1 MTVAVDEQ
9 AAPST
14 PARVV
19 GADPAEVWS
28 RRVFLAAVVV
38 ALPVLLWVGRN
49 QWFFFDEWWLLARD
63 GLLSPGYLD
72 GHNGHWITVLVVE
85 YRLTFQL
92 WGLDSYLPYQVP
104 VVLAHLGS
112 AVLLRALMVRA
123 GVRGWIATAA
133 ALVFVFF
140 GSGRDNIT
148 YGFQLSLTG
157 SLLAGLGVLLLSDR
171 RGPVGRR
178 DWAALGLGV
187 IGLMTS
193 SVFVAIAVGVVVAV
207 LLRRG
212 ARVAAFYAVPL
223 AVIYGGW
230 YLRYGGDEREPMQL
244 TGATVRFGIRMIGST
259 FWSLAHT
266 GAGGVLLAAIAL
278 LGLAAA
284 VRSTLRRDGPDDRR
298 GALVVGLMLAWAV
311 FGGLTALARANWP
324 LTAEQYDAS
333 RYLHVGAALLLPLV
347 ALGAEHLARRSAL
360 LGALALLVLATGVPG
375 NLDRLGR
382 TDPIFLSNPELFG
395 PGSREVL
402 EAMAHS
408 ELIDDVPADRVPVN
422 GAFEPLPLTAGWMRR
437 NAGAGRIPDP
447 GDVDPRVA
455 LTATNYLVL
464 AQEGA
469 EGGATGCPALAA
481 PRRLVLDA
489 GDRIGFEGT
498 VLVTV
503 TEGGERSRPR
513 ELRSARGSSVRAI
526 VGPVAVEVR
535 AAEGAVPRV
544 CEPTDGT

>member
-9 AAPST
+9 AAP
-14 PARVV
+14 PAPAGVDR
-19 GADPAEVWS
+19 ADPAEVWS

-38 ALPVLLWVGRN
+38 ALPVLLWVGRDH
-49 QWFFFDEWWLLARD
+49 WFFFDEWWLLARD

-72 GHNGHWITVLVVE
+72 GHNGHWITVLVVD
-85 YRLTFQL
+85 YRLTFEL

-112 AVLLRALMVRA
+112 AVLLRALTVRA

-133 ALVFVFF
+133 ALAFVFF

-171 RGPVGRR
+171 PGPVGRR

-193 SVFVAIAVGVVVAV
+193 SVFVAMAVGVGVAV

-212 ARVAAFYAVPL
+212 VRVAAFYAVPL
-223 AVIYGGW
+223 GVVYGAW
-230 YLRYGGDEREPMQL
+230 YLRYGGDEREPLQL
-244 TGATVRFGIRMIGST
+244 TGASVRFGARMVGST
-259 FWSLAHT
+259 FWSLAQT
-266 GAGGVLLAAIAL
+266 GVGGTLLAAIAL
-278 LGLAAA
+278 LGLVVA
-284 VRSTLRRDGPDDRR
+284 VRSALRRDGDEGR
-298 GALVVGLMLAWAV
+298 GALVVGLVLAWAV
-311 FGGLTALARANWP
+311 FAGLTALARANWP
-324 LTAEQYDAS
+324 LTAEQFDAS
-333 RYLHVGAALLLPLV
+333 RYLHVGAALILPLV
-347 ALGAEHLARRSAL
+347 ALGAEHLARHRAL
-360 LGALALLVLATGVPG
+360 LGAAALLVLVTGVPG

-382 TDPIFLSNPELFG
+382 IDPIFLSNPELFG

-437 NAGAGRIPDP
+437 NAAAGRIPGPD
-447 GDVDPRVA
+447 DVEPRVA

-464 AQEGA
+464 AQEGS
-469 EGGATGCPALAA
+469 EGAAAGCLALTA
-481 PRRLVLDA
+481 PLRLVLDA
-489 GDRIGFEGT
+489 DDRIDFEGT

-503 TEGGERSRPR
+503 TEGGDRSRPR
-513 ELRSARGSSVRAI
+513 ELRSARGSSLRAI

-535 AAEGAVPRV
+535 AAAGEVPRV
-544 CEPTDGT
+544 CGPTEGT